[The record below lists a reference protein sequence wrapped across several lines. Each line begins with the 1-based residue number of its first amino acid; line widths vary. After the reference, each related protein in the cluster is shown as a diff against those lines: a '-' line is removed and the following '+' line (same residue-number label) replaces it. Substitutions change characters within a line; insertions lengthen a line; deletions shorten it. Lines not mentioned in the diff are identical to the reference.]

1 MQVDLILDQLKYI
14 SIQEQIILSVLPNLD
29 LPTNDAEELLKAFER
44 KERLLAEIRK
54 SPTKPC
60 YNTEM
65 KVLSELTNESLEKIK
80 YGYSNLQHLP
90 KNHGGIGNSNSKTR
104 KQKEIEEA

>member
-1 MQVDLILDQLKYI
+1 
-14 SIQEQIILSVLPNLD
+14 
-29 LPTNDAEELLKAFER
+29 
-44 KERLLAEIRK
+44 
-54 SPTKPC
+54 
-60 YNTEM
+60 M